1 MVPASSTPTEFAWSA
16 RDNVNYNE
24 TGILA
29 SLDFAAK
36 NAKELLRNFHTK
48 SLNSWQKGLKE
59 PPYAFLIPEDQ
70 GDPARVAQLVAR
82 LLAQHIE
89 VWHASA
95 AIHLKDGESRQE
107 PTWCG

>member
-1 MVPASSTPTEFAWSA
+1 
-16 RDNVNYNE
+16 
-24 TGILA
+24 
-29 SLDFAAK
+29 
-36 NAKELLRNFHTK
+36 LRNFHTK

-95 AIHLKDGESRQE
+95 AIHLKDGEFSAG
-107 PTWCG
+107 TYVCG